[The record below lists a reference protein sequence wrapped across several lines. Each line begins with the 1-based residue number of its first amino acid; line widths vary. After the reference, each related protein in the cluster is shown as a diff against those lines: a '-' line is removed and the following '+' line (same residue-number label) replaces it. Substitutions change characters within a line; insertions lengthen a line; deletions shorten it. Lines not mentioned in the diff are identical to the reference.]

1 MSDVPFFTV
10 TVDYVPGYLSDY
22 QVTKMMAQ
30 WALRDGPKE
39 ALDDLRSWA
48 MENDYNGIIGLR
60 FERIPV
66 TNDRRNVAAPFLAY
80 GTVVRFG

>member
-30 WALRDGPKE
+30 WAWGDGPKE
-39 ALDDLRSWA
+39 ALDGLRSWA

-60 FERIPV
+60 FERIPG
-66 TNDRRNVAAPFLAY
+66 TSDRRNVAVPFLAC
-80 GTVVRFG
+80 GTVVKFG